1 MDFSGTA
8 KWVIRIATAA
18 ALLAL
23 IIVILS
29 SIQLPATSVDFI
41 VNGLS
46 TALGMFYYFVPTAS
60 VLFPLCLGLWAL
72 SFTILGIRYA
82 VIGLRT
88 LWKTSE

>member
-1 MDFSGTA
+1 MDFSGA
-8 KWVIRIATAA
+8 IKWAIRIATAV
-18 ALLAL
+18 ALIAL
-23 IIVILS
+23 IIVFLAS
-29 SIQLPATSVDFI
+29 VQFPSTSVDSI

-46 TALGMFYYFVPTAS
+46 TGLAMFYYFVPNGQ
-60 VLFPLCLGLWAL
+60 VLFPLCVTLWGL

>member
-1 MDFSGTA
+1 MDFSGSI
-8 KWVIRIATAA
+8 KWAIRIATAL
-18 ALLAL
+18 ALIAL
-23 IIVILS
+23 IIVILG
-29 SIQLPATSVDFI
+29 SIQFPAVSVDYV

-46 TALGMFYYFVPTAS
+46 TGLAMFYYFVPNGQ
-60 VLFPLCLGLWAL
+60 VLFPLCLTLWGL

>member
-8 KWVIRIATAA
+8 KWVIRIATAT
-18 ALLAL
+18 ALFVL
-23 IIVILS
+23 IVVILS
-29 SIQLPATSVDFI
+29 SITFPATSVEYI

-46 TALGMFYYFVPTAS
+46 TGLGMFYYFVPS
-60 VLFPLCLGLWAL
+60 GKVLFPLCLGLWGL

>member
-18 ALLAL
+18 ALLVL
-23 IIVILS
+23 IVVILS
-29 SIQLPATSVDFI
+29 SITFPATAVTEF

-46 TALGMFYYFVPTAS
+46 SALGMFYYFVPTAS
-60 VLFPLCLGLWAL
+60 VLFPLCISLWAL

>member
-1 MDFSGTA
+1 MDFSPSI
-8 KWVIRIATAA
+8 KWAIRISTAV
-18 ALLAL
+18 ALVAL

-29 SIQLPATSVDFI
+29 SIQFPATSVTYI

-46 TALGMFYYFVPTAS
+46 SGLAMFYYFVPAGQ
-60 VLFPLCLGLWAL
+60 VLFPLCLTLWAL

>member
-1 MDFSGTA
+1 MDFSGSI
-8 KWVIRIATAA
+8 KWAIRIATAV
-18 ALLAL
+18 ALVAL

-29 SIQLPATSVDFI
+29 SVTFPSYVLDPV

-46 TALGMFYYFVPTAS
+46 TGLGMFYYFVPSAQ
-60 VLFPLCLGLWAL
+60 VLFPLCLSLWGL
-72 SFTILGIRYA
+72 SFTILGIRFA

>member
-18 ALLAL
+18 ALFVL

-29 SIQLPATSVDFI
+29 SITFPSTTVTDVVS
-41 VNGLS
+41 GLS
-46 TALGMFYYFVPTAS
+46 SALSMFYYFVPSGQA
-60 VLFPLCLGLWAL
+60 LFPLCLGLWGL

>member
-8 KWVIRIATAA
+8 KWVIRIATAV

-23 IIVILS
+23 IIVILAS
-29 SIQLPATSVDFI
+29 VQFPAFAVDSI

-46 TALGMFYYFVPTAS
+46 TGLSMFYYFVPTGQ
-60 VLFPLCLGLWAL
+60 VLFPLCLGLWGL

>member
-18 ALLAL
+18 ALFVL

-29 SIQLPATSVDFI
+29 SITFPATTVTDV

-46 TALGMFYYFVPTAS
+46 SALSMFYYFVPSGS
-60 VLFPLCLGLWAL
+60 VLFPLCLGLWGL

>member
-8 KWVIRIATAA
+8 KWVIRIATAT
-18 ALLAL
+18 ALFVL

-29 SIQLPATSVDFI
+29 SVTFPSTVVTDV

-46 TALGMFYYFVPTAS
+46 SSLSMFYYFVPTGS
-60 VLFPLCLGLWAL
+60 VLFPLCLGLWGL

>member
-8 KWVIRIATAA
+8 KWVIRIATSA
-18 ALLAL
+18 ALFVL

-29 SIQLPATSVDFI
+29 SVTFPATVVTDV

-46 TALGMFYYFVPTAS
+46 SALSMFYYFVPS
-60 VLFPLCLGLWAL
+60 GQVLFPLCIGLWAL

>member
-18 ALLAL
+18 ALIVL
-23 IIVILS
+23 IVVILTAV
-29 SIQLPATSVDFI
+29 QFPAVVATSL

-46 TALGMFYYFVPTAS
+46 SALSMFYYFVPTGS

>member
-1 MDFSGTA
+1 MDFAPTT
-8 KWVIRIATAA
+8 KWIIRIATAA
-18 ALLAL
+18 ALFVL
-23 IIVILS
+23 IVVILS
-29 SIQLPATSVDFI
+29 SVTFPATVVTEV

-46 TALGMFYYFVPTAS
+46 SALSMFYYFVPSGT
-60 VLFPLCLGLWAL
+60 VLFPLCLGLWGL